1 MDEELR
7 DDIRKD
13 VDRTFPDLQF
23 FQSSKTRQIISDI
36 LFVYGKQNAHV
47 GYRQGF
53 HEIVGV
59 LVFSIYFDHR
69 SFEHL
74 NEQNCLSDLNN
85 FDIETLRVLNDPRF
99 LEHDAYALFQQLMM
113 LIEGWFITDSEFS
126 NSPIISEE
134 TELFS
139 R

>member
-1 MDEELR
+1 M
-7 DDIRKD
+7 
-13 VDRTFPDLQF
+13 
-23 FQSSKTRQIISDI
+23 SDI
-36 LFVYGKQNAHV
+36 LFVYGKQNSHV
-47 GYRQGF
+47 AYRQGF

-74 NEQNCLSDLNN
+74 TEQNCLEELNA
-85 FDIETLRVLNDPRF
+85 FDVETLQVLNDPRY
-99 LEHDAYALFQQLMM
+99 LEHDAYSLFQQLMM

-126 NSPIISEE
+126 NSPTVLEE